1 MLAIEERFKYVGT
14 AEKYLDAAKAAMN
27 FINTRKRTDEE
38 GIYWTL
44 AENRAIMTKYACTQ
58 VLRALSVFFCLC
70 MKIRRMRH
78 IWMRRE
84 KRAVIWNT
92 VGERD
97 AN

>member
-44 AENRAIMTKYACTQ
+44 ADAAAGKPSYYDE
-58 VLRALSVFFCLC
+58 LFVFFCLC
-70 MKIRRMRH
+70 MKIHRMRH
-78 IWMRRE
+78 IWMRRK